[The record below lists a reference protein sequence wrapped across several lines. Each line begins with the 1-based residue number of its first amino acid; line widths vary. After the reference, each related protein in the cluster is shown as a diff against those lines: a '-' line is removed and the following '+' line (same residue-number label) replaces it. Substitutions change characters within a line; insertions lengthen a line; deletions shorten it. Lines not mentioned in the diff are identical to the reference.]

1 MSESK
6 NRNDNSGELD
16 GPSGARARKRQSG
29 VQRVKL
35 SRTKTEAHN
44 MKLNKMTLHAKLT
57 GSQKSQSR
65 HGEIFAAID
74 VEHLVKP
81 SLYPN
86 TKKTEQDIRFIEETL
101 TDGENFVFEFIS
113 HEHRTELIK
122 HMECIC
128 VRKDGVIIRQGDEG
142 DYFYIIVSGTVNVH
156 VSQEQQELILAEV
169 QKSSQR
175 MSVSTESENDD
186 VLMASL
192 LTTEPVRKA
201 SRKARNNSLF
211 VDCFTS
217 AAAPGMIPPPLIPD
231 DVLTRMSIDDTSS
244 SVDGFED
251 DASFDV
257 SPEKMQQWKEAKK
270 QWEQKHTCLQKEAP
284 ISTLGPG
291 DTFGELSLLYNCP
304 RMASCVA
311 SSNASLWRLHV
322 DTFRAVMAGIH
333 GNVAFSRV
341 EALKKVELFSG
352 FDEAVLSRIA
362 HALIPVRFRKGEYV
376 GRKGECQSNFFI
388 IQDGAVLLHNVGEGD
403 AQHTDVKLGPGNCFG
418 EESLSSGAHQRYDI
432 TALTDTVT
440 ALIMSKEHFEHR
452 LGRLQDLLDTTNL
465 ANSLKSIPIFSK
477 SEFWAHE
484 FLDMAKKASV
494 QTFKTKQVIAQAGKP
509 IAPCLYVIRSG
520 AIQITC
526 EKKGTVNTF
535 VSGDYFNDGLL
546 KHNSAEGQLISSAT
560 IEVIEDAK
568 VSVLSQEVIMSVV
581 GSISRLGNPLPPISA
596 KLDRNLKLDDLKK
609 ERVLGLGAF
618 GKVWLVQCK
627 NTGAIYA
634 LKTVYKKQIIRN
646 KLYNHIMMEKNIMA
660 SVNHPF
666 IINLITTF
674 QDVRS
679 LYFVT
684 NFIQGGELFSVI
696 HKPNSDG
703 VNNDAA
709 RFYAA
714 NVIESLSHLHKRNIC
729 YRDLKPEN
737 VLIDK
742 DGYCILIDMGF
753 AKVVLDKTLTM
764 CGTPEY
770 LSPELVLHKGECK
783 EDITLLLGSFFPSLL
798 HLSKFLSLFT
808 YHAFQDTIEEPMT
821 GPLESWCMKLLLDS
835 LLFIVREL
843 INKVCSE
850 EL

>member
-1 MSESK
+1 MHFS
-6 NRNDNSGELD
+6 LVIM
-16 GPSGARARKRQSG
+16 RQ
-29 VQRVKL
+29 Q
-35 SRTKTEAHN
+35 
-44 MKLNKMTLHAKLT
+44 
-57 GSQKSQSR
+57 
-65 HGEIFAAID
+65 
-74 VEHLVKP
+74 
-81 SLYPN
+81 
-86 TKKTEQDIRFIEETL
+86 
-101 TDGENFVFEFIS
+101 
-113 HEHRTELIK
+113 
-122 HMECIC
+122 
-128 VRKDGVIIRQGDEG
+128 
-142 DYFYIIVSGTVNVH
+142 
-156 VSQEQQELILAEV
+156 
-169 QKSSQR
+169 
-175 MSVSTESENDD
+175 
-186 VLMASL
+186 
-192 LTTEPVRKA
+192 
-201 SRKARNNSLF
+201 
-211 VDCFTS
+211 
-217 AAAPGMIPPPLIPD
+217 
-231 DVLTRMSIDDTSS
+231 
-244 SVDGFED
+244 
-251 DASFDV
+251 
-257 SPEKMQQWKEAKK
+257 
-270 QWEQKHTCLQKEAP
+270 
-284 ISTLGPG
+284 
-291 DTFGELSLLYNCP
+291 
-304 RMASCVA
+304 
-311 SSNASLWRLHV
+311 
-322 DTFRAVMAGIH
+322 
-333 GNVAFSRV
+333 
-341 EALKKVELFSG
+341 
-352 FDEAVLSRIA
+352 
-362 HALIPVRFRKGEYV
+362 
-376 GRKGECQSNFFI
+376 
-388 IQDGAVLLHNVGEGD
+388 
-403 AQHTDVKLGPGNCFG
+403 
-418 EESLSSGAHQRYDI
+418 
-432 TALTDTVT
+432 
-440 ALIMSKEHFEHR
+440 
-452 LGRLQDLLDTTNL
+452 
-465 ANSLKSIPIFSK
+465 KSIPIFSK